1 MCDLLLVLG
10 ARFSDRVIGKAKA
23 FANNAKIVHID
34 VDPSEINKNIK
45 ADASIIGDMKEVL
58 IRLNSALT
66 KQDHADWMQ
75 EIKEMKEKYPLALNK
90 DVLTGPAVIDSL
102 YNITMVMLSLQQML
116 DSIRCGLHSIISSKS
131 QEHFL
136 HQADLE
142 LWDMVLVHV

>member
-66 KQDHADWMQ
+66 KQNHADWMQ
-75 EIKEMKEKYPLALNK
+75 EIKENEGK
-90 DVLTGPAVIDSL
+90 
-102 YNITMVMLSLQQML
+102 
-116 DSIRCGLHSIISSKS
+116 ISFSS
-131 QEHFL
+131 
-136 HQADLE
+136 
-142 LWDMVLVHV
+142 